1 MSRGAAVVLLVE
13 DDTDS
18 REMLAM
24 WLELDGYRVLQA
36 ENGAEALRVLAEAGV
51 PRPAMILLD
60 LEMPVMDGERF
71 LEIQERDAQFGGI
84 PVAWI
89 SASPRVE
96 EVAARHRRLP
106 VLRKPCDVEAV
117 SALIDG
123 AANGCVGTA

>member
-13 DDTDS
+13 DDVDS

-36 ENGAEALRVLAEAGV
+36 GNGAEALRVLADAGV
-51 PRPAMILLD
+51 RPSMILLD

-71 LEIQERDAQFGGI
+71 REIQEHDAELGGI
-84 PVAWI
+84 PVVWI

-96 EVAARHRRLP
+96 EVAARHGTLP

-117 SALIDG
+117 SAIIDG
-123 AANGCVGTA
+123 RDGHA

>member
-13 DDTDS
+13 DDVDS

-24 WLELDGYRVLQA
+24 WLELDGFRVLQA
-36 ENGAEALRVLAEAGV
+36 GNGEEALRVLAEAGV

-71 LEIQERDAQFGGI
+71 REIQEHDTEIGRI

-96 EVAARHRRLP
+96 EVAARHGTLP

-117 SALIDG
+117 SALIDD
-123 AANGCVGTA
+123 AAAS